1 MIIYMCISYCI
12 YACVFKCI
20 PISIPLPYKYSLLF
34 MSMYIYSSNG
44 KADSIRHEA
53 ETVSSFLYNTTT
65 VRDTAFKGRSVLS
78 TTSSYTADSTGID
91 IGTDPETDAASTKR
105 VTSASTEP
113 YKLHYLVHCINY
125 ETSEPCDVLI
135 TNGMT
140 PNEYT
145 ASLYKKAKKIRR
157 SIPVLT
163 KLLEQ
168 ATSQAAYLL
177 DIQASVD
184 ALRSYDK

>member
-1 MIIYMCISYCI
+1 MCIYT
-12 YACVFKCI
+12 
-20 PISIPLPYKYSLLF
+20 
-34 MSMYIYSSNG
+34 SNG
-44 KADSIRHEA
+44 KADLIRQEA
-53 ETVSSFLYNTTT
+53 DTVSSFLYNTTT
-65 VRDTAFKGRSVLS
+65 VRDTVFKGRPTAS
-78 TTSSYTADSTGID
+78 TTTTGYTADSTGIGID
-91 IGTDPETDAASTKR
+91 TDAKAEKR
-105 VTSASTEP
+105 VTSANTEP
-113 YKLHYLVHCINY
+113 YKLHYIVHCVNY
-125 ETSEPCDVLI
+125 ETTEPYDVLI

-177 DIQASVD
+177 DIQASID